1 MKLLLLSLL
10 TLALPLTASAAK
22 GDTFKI
28 DAKASKVTWE
38 GRKLGGSHHG
48 TLAVK
53 GGTLDTVKGALTGGE
68 VMIDMTTLKDVDLD
82 DKEMNSKLVNHLKSE
97 DFFSIEKNP
106 TSTLKI
112 TKVEMKGPKAEITA
126 DLTIKGIT
134 KPITF
139 PADVSV
145 DKKHLTAKGSFE
157 VDRTMYDIKFRSL
170 KFFSNIGDKVIKDQF
185 QIGFDLHASK

>member
-1 MKLLLLSLL
+1 MKLLLSVLAL
-10 TLALPLTASAAK
+10 TLPAMAHAE
-22 GDTFKI
+22 TFKV
-28 DAKASKVTWE
+28 DAKTSKVTWE

-48 TLAVK
+48 TLQVK
-53 GGTLDTVKGALTGGE
+53 SGSLIATKGMLSGGE
-68 VMIDMTTLKDVDLD
+68 ILIDMTTLKDEDLE
-82 DKEMNSKLVNHLKSE
+82 DKEMNGKLVNHLKSE

-112 TKVEMKGPKAEITA
+112 TKVEMTGGKAQISG

-134 KPITF
+134 KPISF
-139 PADVSV
+139 PAEVSV
-145 DKKHLTAKGSFE
+145 DQKHLTAKGSFE

-185 QIGFDLHASK
+185 KIGFDLHAAK